1 MGRKRLKSEQREA
14 QGESAKVQ
22 RVDAKGAALPQHVEA
37 ARATQD
43 LLASTAPFSLVHRT
57 SLCGFQ
63 PSELIGRPLQ
73 LGKAGGVSAAVR
85 LAEGALEA
93 HGSYSSTIISQSKSG
108 RPFLQHLQAR
118 KVTEEGRTCE
128 HAHHRCHASSTT

>member
-1 MGRKRLKSEQREA
+1 MPIRALLDASQPRRSVWLDASVGPPPTCLASSGRA
-14 QGESAKVQ
+14 
-22 RVDAKGAALPQHVEA
+22 AALLQP
-37 ARATQD
+37 D
-43 LLASTAPFSLVHRT
+43 PPFRVLGINQAWT